1 MAATLRL
8 IRLAKRSSGRVLGL
22 CVCLETM
29 EETRRGA
36 ASKSLESFL
45 FSYTARYSYKQRS
58 SHGGLCS
65 AWERGSHACPEPP
78 RVWLLCVPS
87 PSIRWGSTVQGH
99 SAPTLL
105 GLFTGAEEGESVMG
119 AACGVCPACK
129 SLQPNTA
136 APRSSMSA
144 SPPPGSRHPSHQL
157 MEGTLRPQCSIF
169 T

>member
-1 MAATLRL
+1 MQREALD
-8 IRLAKRSSGRVLGL
+8 
-22 CVCLETM
+22 VCLGFVFAWRPWKTRA
-29 EETRRGA
+29 EELPPSHWNHSCSPTRHV
-36 ASKSLESFL
+36 
-45 FSYTARYSYKQRS
+45 TATNKGPHTVGSAL
-58 SHGGLCS
+58 HGS
-65 AWERGSHACPEPP
+65 ADPRLTGVHACPEPP